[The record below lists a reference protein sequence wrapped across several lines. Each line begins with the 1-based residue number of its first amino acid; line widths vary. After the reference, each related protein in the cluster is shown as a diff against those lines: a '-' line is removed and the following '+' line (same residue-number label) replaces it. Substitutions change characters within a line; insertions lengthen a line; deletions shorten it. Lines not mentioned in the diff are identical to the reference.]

1 MRGRV
6 LNNYRARKED
16 SIMAEEMSLAV
27 FDPIKA
33 TLAEMEK
40 KNEQLAFDYNTDDGV
55 AAVRSWVAR
64 LRGYKGDI
72 ARAHQATKADALAF
86 GRKVDAIKNELTT
99 GVQKI
104 INERMK
110 PLDEIEAAKRAEAE
124 AKIEA
129 ERVVAEKAETERL
142 EDLRKREEEVAR
154 KENEQLAAEE
164 AANAEQREA
173 ERMQR
178 ERHIA
183 EEACKAA
190 EDKAERERLA
200 AIAAAEAEQDRLAR
214 IERKRIA
221 NTKHRNEVETAV
233 FSVLVRMVTLSS
245 QADTI
250 IEAIKNG
257 NIPHVTINY

>member
-1 MRGRV
+1 MT
-6 LNNYRARKED
+6 
-16 SIMAEEMSLAV
+16 EEMSLAV

-40 KNEQLAFDYNTDDGV
+40 KNEQLAFDYNTDDGI

-86 GRKVDAIKNELTT
+86 GRKVDLIKNELTA

-124 AKIEA
+124 TKIETERVEA
-129 ERVVAEKAETERL
+129 ERVEAKRL
-142 EDLRKREEEVAR
+142 ADLKKREDEVAR
-154 KENEQLAAEE
+154 KETEQKAAED

-173 ERMQR
+173 ERIER
-178 ERHIA
+178 ETRIA
-183 EEACKAA
+183 EVARKEA
-190 EDKAERERLA
+190 EEKAERERLA
-200 AIAAAEAEQDRLAR
+200 AIAEGEAEKDRLAE
-214 IERKRIA
+214 IEAKRVA
-221 NTKHRNEVETAV
+221 DTKHRRQIESEINDRVC
-233 FSVLVRMVTLSS
+233 
-245 QADTI
+245 DI
-250 IEAIKNG
+250 ICSDKYNSIRNITNAIIG
-257 NIPHVTINY
+257 GTIPHVTINY